1 MAEEKLIVQL
11 RGFDAKH
18 YRTTEKY
25 AKQVERLYDTAVQEM
40 ATAASGVA
48 LGEDETFTFDRYPKA
63 KKQAQGI
70 VTRLAQRIE
79 AVTTQGVKAEWEAA
93 CHKNDAFVGSIIR
106 TSQLTKEEAEQYN
119 SRNLEAL
126 NTFQQRKVG
135 GLNLSQR
142 VWKYVGDFRDAM
154 ELGIDIGLGEG
165 RSAAELSRDLRQ
177 YLREPDRLYRRVR
190 DKGGNLR
197 LSKAAKMYHSGQ
209 GVYRSSYK
217 NAMRLART
225 EINMAYREAE
235 YQRWQQLDF
244 VVGFRIH
251 LSNNHTILN
260 SKGEPV
266 PFHDICDELAGDY
279 PKTFKFVGWHPQC
292 RCFVTPILSDYDE
305 YNKNRANRLKAI
317 VRKQQ
322 YKALPSRRTVTDVP
336 PTFRKYIEGIEERAK
351 GWKSQ
356 PYYIRDNFKGGVIG
370 GGLNGRIPTK
380 TMNTVQP
387 CTEFDGLISSLKRWA
402 YALGLNVSG
411 LDALRNAGD
420 RNALKLEVD
429 RINAIAT
436 QRQDEWIDASSELQ
450 ATLTKIKEE
459 GFYELEDEYRNTLK
473 ENFCDSS
480 KYYADC
486 IVRLKQAVAKA
497 LAELKAAI
505 TKREET
511 RAKGGDT
518 PHRAMKTTYN
528 DRSEVRDTV
537 KAINGGLTEAWFRHG
552 VGRLEV
558 ETNKNNNG
566 STVKATGDIWL
577 RKERLEKVMSAFA
590 KIGQGRSADITEQE
604 ADAMATYWHEITHNR
619 NKTSTNA
626 GSQASKSRRYMELA
640 NEFVARKT
648 LPEFYSTLGCAKT
661 PHPQFIDNRAS
672 TGYNA
677 MVNNYDGVIKTLK
690 LDAGKT
696 LGAVRTYLFNEDYA
710 TQKTGL
716 VEGLKAGG
724 IRKLDG
730 TKPTT
735 AEIGKLVSL
744 CSTGRSW
751 AYVENWLRING
762 YIK

>member
-1 MAEEKLIVQL
+1 MAEEKIIVQL

-18 YRTTEKY
+18 YRTTERY

-40 ATAASGVA
+40 ATAASGLT

-79 AVTTQGVKAEWEAA
+79 AVTSQGVKAEWEAA

-106 TSQLTKEEAEQYN
+106 TSKLTKEEAEQYN

-126 NTFQQRKVG
+126 STFQQRKVG

-387 CTEFDGLISSLKRWA
+387 CTEFDTRISSLKRWA
-402 YALGLNVSG
+402 YAFGLNVSG
-411 LDALRNAGD
+411 LDALRNAGN
-420 RNALKLEVD
+420 RLGLLTEIEQLEALSERRQNEWLDSVNELYAVKQQAKAENYND
-429 RINAIAT
+429 IADKCT
-436 QRQDEWIDASSELQ
+436 GIIAANRCEA
-450 ATLTKIKEE
+450 
-459 GFYELEDEYRNTLK
+459 N
-473 ENFCDSS
+473 
-480 KYYADC
+480 KYYGDC
-486 IVRLKQAVAKA
+486 IARLKQAVTDM

-505 TKREET
+505 TKRK
-511 RAKGGDT
+511 AKAKDYSKFT
-518 PHRAMKTTYN
+518 PDELKLGNVYL
-528 DRSEVRDTV
+528 
-537 KAINGGLTEAWFRHG
+537 NGEDYVFSKEFFDMLKSP
-552 VGRLEV
+552 VRLEIRH
-558 ETNKNNNG
+558 TNKG
-566 STVKATGDIWL
+566 SY
-577 RKERLEKVMSAFA
+577 E
-590 KIGQGRSADITEQE
+590 QGGNLVVIDSD
-604 ADAMATYWHEITHNR
+604 NR
-619 NKTSTNA
+619 NK
-626 GSQASKSRRYMELA
+626 ASNWHKKSVIYHEYGHAIADQRGLIYDSRVTKLRDEQIKRL
-640 NEFVARKT
+640 RKKVDYYEYVPT
-648 LPEFYSTLGCAKT
+648 YDS
-661 PHPQFIDNRAS
+661 S
-672 TGYNA
+672 TGKW
-677 MVNNYDGVIKTLK
+677 VDVKQKTRGMYAKALSERMNRVLRK
-690 LDAGKT
+690 LRSMPDSVFTSRGITKDD
-696 LGAVRTYLFNEDYA
+696 VVEQFCA
-710 TQKTGL
+710 TQDALKSLIISVGYGHTTAYFKQYSHKEHEYLAHCFENAFIGNVVFRHFMPTEYAEMVAL
-716 VEGLKAGG
+716 VKGLKF
-724 IRKLDG
+724 
-730 TKPTT
+730 
-735 AEIGKLVSL
+735 
-744 CSTGRSW
+744 
-751 AYVENWLRING
+751 
-762 YIK
+762 

>member
-18 YRTTEKY
+18 YRTTERY

-40 ATAASGVA
+40 ATAASGLT

-79 AVTTQGVKAEWEAA
+79 AVTSQGVKAEWEAA

-106 TSQLTKEEAEQYN
+106 TSKLTKEEAEQYN

-126 NTFQQRKVG
+126 STFQQRKVG

-402 YALGLNVSG
+402 YAFGLNVST

-429 RINAIAT
+429 RINAIA
-436 QRQDEWIDASSELQ
+436 QERQEEWLGVRAELSAAIHKINSEGFSEL
-450 ATLTKIKEE
+450 EN
-459 GFYELEDEYRNTLK
+459 EYRNILK
-473 ENFCDSS
+473 ETECTPSNYFAGCIS
-480 KYYADC
+480 K
-486 IVRLKQAVAKA
+486 IKQAISKA
-497 LAELKAAI
+497 LADLKAAI
-505 TKREET
+505 ANRKPSTLDDINRELGKTKISYNDVAVFSSPKDET
-511 RAKGGDT
+511 EIIQRLGGGDKTGGSCSSLAFAYAGNKGGLDVLDFRGGESRSYFSSS
-518 PHRAMKTTYN
+518 HNIMRIAKQVGGVVVEGKN
-528 DRSEVRDTV
+528 DFTNASKLLASVAEGKEYYFTCGRHA
-537 KAINGGLTEAWFRHG
+537 AIIR
-552 VGRLEV
+552 
-558 ETNKNNNG
+558 
-566 STVKATGDIWL
+566 
-577 RKERLEKVMSAFA
+577 
-590 KIGQGRSADITEQE
+590 
-604 ADAMATYWHEITHNR
+604 
-619 NKTSTNA
+619 KTST
-626 GSQASKSRRYMELA
+626 GIEYLELQSNSA
-640 NEFVARKT
+640 NGFKPLTKDVLKYRFGAKQSHSVA
-648 LPEFYSTLGCAKT
+648 
-661 PHPQFIDNRAS
+661 
-672 TGYNA
+672 
-677 MVNNYDGVIKTLK
+677 
-690 LDAGKT
+690 
-696 LGAVRTYLFNEDYA
+696 
-710 TQKTGL
+710 
-716 VEGLKAGG
+716 G
-724 IRKLDG
+724 IRYEVKECLIDIELLRGDG
-730 TKPTT
+730 FRKMM
-735 AEIGKLVSL
+735 
-744 CSTGRSW
+744 
-751 AYVENWLRING
+751 G
-762 YIK
+762 YINTAGTAQNKGATGSIK